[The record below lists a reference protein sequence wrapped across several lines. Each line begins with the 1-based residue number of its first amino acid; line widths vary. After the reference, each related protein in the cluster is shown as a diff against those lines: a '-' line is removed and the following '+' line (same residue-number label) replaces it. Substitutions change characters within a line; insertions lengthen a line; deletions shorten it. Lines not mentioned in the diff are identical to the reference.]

1 VLPRATAIV
10 RAKDE
15 AATIERTLSA
25 LRAQSVAPEIVVVDS
40 GSRDGTREIAAAL
53 ADVVIDLEPGRFSY
67 GRALNLGAAAA
78 GAPFHFALSA
88 HCVPPDG
95 DWIANALPHYDDPN
109 VAAVTGDS
117 GLPGGVPLLAPFRQ
131 DAAHARAHPFW
142 GFSNH
147 GSSWRADTWRR
158 FSFNEELDYAE
169 DKEWALRV
177 LEAGLAIV
185 FDPRLWVDISHVWR
199 GGPRRFYERER
210 RAAAALSSMHDLAP
224 YTVRRLVS
232 DWWATE
238 PGSAPWRARLNPTRG
253 AGLAG
258 RYAGL
263 RARPD

>member
-1 VLPRATAIV
+1 VIV

-15 AATIERTLSA
+15 AATIERTLTA
-25 LRAQSVAPEIVVVDS
+25 LRGQSVEPEILVVDS
-40 GSRDGTREIAAAL
+40 GSRDGTRDVAVSL
-53 ADVVIDLEPGRFSY
+53 ADAVIDIDSERFSY

-88 HCVPPDG
+88 HCVPPDR
-95 DWIANALPHYDDPN
+95 DWIATALAHYDDPT
-109 VAAVTGDS
+109 VGAVTGDS
-117 GLPGGVPLLAPFRQ
+117 GLPDGAPLLGPFRQ

-147 GSSWRADTWRR
+147 GSSWRADVWRR
-158 FSFNEELDYAE
+158 FPFDEQLDYAE

-199 GGPRRFYERER
+199 HGPRRFYERER
-210 RAAAALSSMHDLAP
+210 RGARVLASLHDLPPQPLRGLLAE
-224 YTVRRLVS
+224 
-232 DWWATE
+232 WWAGE
-238 PGSAPWRARLNPTRG
+238 PGRARWRARLNVTRA

-258 RYAGL
+258 RYVGL
-263 RARPD
+263 RG

>member
-1 VLPRATAIV
+1 VLPSASVIV

-25 LRAQSVAPEIVVVDS
+25 LRAQSVEAEIVVVDS
-40 GSRDGTREIAAAL
+40 GSRDGTREIAALL
-53 ADVVIDLEPGRFSY
+53 ADVVIDLEPGDFSY

-78 GAPFHFALSA
+78 GAPIHFALSA
-88 HCVPPDG
+88 HCVPPDV
-95 DWIANALPHYDDPN
+95 DWIANALPHYEDPT

-117 GLPGGVPLLAPFRQ
+117 GLPGGAPLMTEFRQ

-147 GSSWRADTWRR
+147 GSSWRADVWRR
-158 FSFNEELDYAE
+158 FPFDEDLDYAE

-185 FDPRLWVDISHVWR
+185 FDPRLWVDISHMWR
-199 GGPRRFYERER
+199 GGARRFYERER
-210 RAAAALSSMHDLAP
+210 RAAAALAAIHDLAP
-224 YTVRRLVS
+224 YPLRRLVS
-232 DWWATE
+232 DWWSVE
-238 PGSAPWRARLNPTRG
+238 PGRTAWRARLNPTRA

-263 RARPD
+263 R